1 MRPGSLFLKGNPV
14 ANRNDII
21 VKLRLA
27 GEEFDRDFKIK
38 FQDLTDAA
46 EKASAQS
53 GAKAGSSFGKGFASA
68 LGAAGA
74 GIGLAINQAANLG
87 AEIASTSK
95 QFNIGVESL
104 QVWRKAAS
112 IAGVTADDLN
122 SGIANLTQK
131 IGEAN
136 AGNRQAQE
144 GFVGLGIGFK
154 TAAGEARATDAVMLD
169 LAKRIAAIEDPAKRV
184 QLGTQLLGD
193 DFRTLYPLLLDGADG
208 FNKTAEEARRFGE
221 VLTAKEIQDL
231 DATNRKIED
240 LKNQLAVSVA
250 KQVAE
255 NADAILGLADAIA
268 TLTGSMIKYVSEYPR
283 FAGALAGAAA
293 GYRAAGPWG
302 AAAGGLGGLY
312 VGQGVA
318 RDQADANKDPAFR
331 AARLQ
336 EAQERLAATTRGTV
350 DRSNDPVARRA
361 GEELVRQYGLYRAA
375 IGAANGSASGSARA
389 EQLEAPR
396 VDAPRASGVG
406 SRRTGGGSTRRPEKT
421 EEEKQNDAA
430 LKAEDRMREAVART
444 LQEQRDSAEVA
455 GVRKFLG
462 ERAAVIAEA
471 ELALA
476 RQLPGVQA
484 QTVEGLGKALGYS
497 EDMVKARRAELELQ
511 LASNKA
517 ALEGE
522 KAKAAEKFDAEDTS
536 KRQREIEDAKERAKR
551 AADDWRRE
559 HEQAV
564 RDVAIIYEDLFTG
577 GTKSLWRN
585 FKDEGRR
592 IIADIAAQWTLAMIS
607 GQGFSLN
614 AAASGAMGRSPLAS
628 IFMGAGGGFGA
639 ANDNGGFGGLVSFGR
654 PIDFNPVLSGRGAAS
669 GGLLPTGGELPTT
682 GGGFDATLR
691 TPFLESP
698 GFALGLGTLTTSLV
712 GGGQA
717 SQLGGLVGSIGGQ
730 QLGSMIGALGKFGG
744 PVGAIAGA
752 LLGSILPKVIASP
765 KRASVTVGGLNGTLG
780 ITGRQGNSAAR
791 DATATQG
798 AGSLID
804 AIFQIADQLGG
815 GVDASRGSVSFGMRK
830 NSFRV
835 DPTGRGITKVGNGAV
850 DFGSDQEAAIRFA
863 ISDLIKDGVITGI
876 SQASQNLLSKGG
888 DLDQQ
893 IEKALL
899 LEQIPKLLKQRTD
912 PLGAALDELYDKF
925 KRVNDALVEGSAS
938 AEQFA
943 QARQLWELEKAD
955 AIATAGAIAQPL
967 KDFLSGLQAGSNSPL
982 SLREQRAEAERQL
995 QPFLSQISAAE
1006 AARAE
1011 VERLRGS
1018 GASAADIAAAEQAA
1032 RTAASAINQDGFT
1045 QASQLLL
1052 SISRQSNASSGA
1064 FFSDF
1069 DRIRALTGQA
1079 IGIVEQGSARGADS
1093 RDPFGKETA
1102 QNTADT
1108 AAIVAEHTLLLRDI
1122 RDALVSR
1129 GVAVGNGFLDE
1140 PRAFVR

>member
-1 MRPGSLFLKGNPV
+1 M

-27 GEEFDRDFKIK
+27 GEEFDRDFKVK

-46 EKASAQS
+46 EKSSAAS
-53 GAKAGSSFGKGFASA
+53 GARAGGGFAKGFLGAAGLGA
-68 LGAAGA
+68 LGAA
-74 GIGLAINQAANLG
+74 IGTAISSAADLG
-87 AEIASTSK
+87 AELASTSR

-104 QVWRKAAS
+104 QVWRQAAS
-112 IAGVTADDLN
+112 NAGVTAGDLN
-122 SGIANLTQK
+122 DAFSRLTQK

-136 AGNRQAQE
+136 AGNRQAQQS
-144 GFVGLGIGFK
+144 FVDLGVGFK
-154 TAAGEARATDAVMLD
+154 TTAGDARATDAVMLD
-169 LAKRIAAIEDPAKRV
+169 LAKRISDIKDPAERTRV
-184 QLGTQLLGD
+184 GMQLLGD
-193 DFRTLYPLLLDGADG
+193 DFKALYPLLLDGADG
-208 FNKTAEEARRFGE
+208 FNRAKLELGEFGAMLSAEEIR
-221 VLTAKEIQDL
+221 DL
-231 DATNRKIED
+231 QKTNTKIEQM
-240 LKNQLAVSVA
+240 KNVLSIRVA
-250 KQVAE
+250 GIVAE
-255 NADAILGLADAIA
+255 NADAILTFTDNLAQFAAQAVNAANAYFGLTSALDRDIA
-268 TLTGSMIKYVSEYPR
+268 NLP
-283 FAGALAGAAA
+283 AGLSFVQKE
-293 GYRAAGPWG
+293 RE
-302 AAAGGLGGLY
+302 
-312 VGQGVA
+312 VQ
-318 RDQADANKDPAFR
+318 
-331 AARLQ
+331 
-336 EAQERLAATTRGTV
+336 RLARQHQSDFYAGTV
-350 DRSNDPVARRA
+350 DGMRFHGIKKSALVGNPKDYEQDLITPWHRRQIAQFLAPPPAAAAAVEMPRLTAASPVRRA
-361 GEELVRQYGLYRAA
+361 G
-375 IGAANGSASGSARA
+375 
-389 EQLEAPR
+389 
-396 VDAPRASGVG
+396 
-406 SRRTGGGSTRRPEKT
+406 GGMPRRPEKT

-430 LKAEDRMREAVART
+430 LKAEERMRDAVART

-517 ALEGE
+517 ALDGK
-522 KAKAAEKFDAEDTS
+522 KAEAAAKFDAEDTS
-536 KRQREIEDAKERAKR
+536 KRQREIEEAKEKAKR

-628 IFMGAGGGFGA
+628 LFSGVGALA
-639 ANDNGGFGGLVSFGR
+639 ANDNGQSRQAGAAVANGARGLG
-654 PIDFNPVLSGRGAAS
+654 GAAS
-669 GGLLPTGGELPTT
+669 RALGVRGMQGGSAGALSGLGNIGAAIPQVGAFLALTQVSNTLGSGLADLLGVNYSKTGG
-682 GGGFDATLR
+682 
-691 TPFLESP
+691 
-698 GFALGLGTLTTSLV
+698 SLF
-712 GGGQA
+712 
-717 SQLGGLVGSIGGQ
+717 
-730 QLGSMIGALGKFGG
+730 GALGGFIG
-744 PVGAIAGA
+744 GA
-752 LLGSILPKVIASP
+752 LKGT
-765 KRASVTVGGLNGTLG
+765 KRASVTVGGLNGALG
-780 ITGRQGNSAAR
+780 ITGSQGNSAAR
-791 DATATQG
+791 RDTANAG
-798 AGSLID
+798 ASSLID
-804 AIFQIADQLGG
+804 AIFQIANQLGG

-830 NSFRV
+830 DSFRV

-888 DLDQQ
+888 NIDQQ
-893 IEKALL
+893 VEKALL
-899 LEQIPKLLKQRTD
+899 IEQIPKLLRQRTD
-912 PLGAALDELYDKF
+912 PLGAALDELADKF

-955 AIATAGAIAQPL
+955 AIASVGAASQSL
-967 KDFLSGLQAGSNSPL
+967 KDFLASLQAGSNSPL
-982 SLREQRAEAERQL
+982 SLREQREEAERQL
-995 QPFLSQISAAE
+995 QPFLAQISAAE

-1011 VERLRGS
+1011 VDRLRGS
-1018 GASAADIAAAEQAA
+1018 GASAADIAAAEERA
-1032 RTAASAINQDGFT
+1032 RTAASSINQDGFT

-1079 IGIVEQGSARGADS
+1079 IGFVDQATVRGTDT
-1093 RDPFGKETA
+1093 RDPFARETA
-1102 QNTADT
+1102 ANTKD
-1108 AAIVAEHTLLLRDI
+1108 AAIILAEQSAEIRAQGETLRQI
-1122 RDALVSR
+1122 AAALS
-1129 GVAVGNGFLDE
+1129 GGGGAGFIGA
-1140 PRAFVR
+1140 PRAYVA